1 MTTVFDKLQ
10 KTKNKKMKKRLTVIT
25 LAVVLLGLNTA
36 NAQDR
41 QGGDPAARKAAMI
54 QRLKDELK
62 LTDVQADSVAT
73 ISQEF
78 QPKMREVFMDQS
90 LSQEDRKAKL
100 DPIIEARNKRIQANL
115 GDDLF
120 KKYLEWQEKM
130 RQQRGAG
137 GGRGNQ

>member
-1 MTTVFDKLQ
+1 
-10 KTKNKKMKKRLTVIT
+10 MKKRLTGIALIVAI
-25 LAVVLLGLNTA
+25 LGVTQLY
-36 NAQDR
+36 AQDR

-78 QPKMREVFMDQS
+78 QPKMREIFMDQS

-100 DPIIEARNKRIQANL
+100 DPIIDARNKRIQANL

-130 RQQRGAG
+130 RQQRG